1 MTRSLI
7 KSACLFLA
15 LSAVPSAFAAPVVF
29 DSTWIDGE
37 REFVNRS
44 NSDTTP
50 PVAAE
55 PLTPEP
61 VAIADPTE
69 IPTTPM
75 PAPTSLATLALTA
88 GYCVVRR
95 RS

>member
-1 MTRSLI
+1 MTRSLF

-15 LSAVPSAFAAPVVF
+15 LSAVPSTFAAPVVF
-29 DSTWIDGE
+29 DSSWIDAEHEMIG
-37 REFVNRS
+37 RWS
-44 NSDTTP
+44 TDAPP

-69 IPTTPM
+69 IPTTPT

>member
-1 MTRSLI
+1 MHRSLF
-7 KSACLFLA
+7 KSACLLLA
-15 LSAVPSAFAAPVVF
+15 LSAVPSAFATPVVF
-29 DSTWIDGE
+29 DSSWIGGE

-44 NSDTTP
+44 NPDATP
-50 PVAAE
+50 PAAAK
-55 PLTPEP
+55 PLAPEP
-61 VAIADPTE
+61 AATAGPTD
-69 IPTTPM
+69 IPAPPM